1 MGNIGIFEVILV
13 LTVAITVIAAYVFA
27 IKKIINSKMT
37 SNQKISWIL
46 GIFFFNFLGLI
57 IFMIYH
63 EFFLSPALRGNL

>member
-27 IKKIINSKMT
+27 IKKIINSRMT

-46 GIFFFNFLGLI
+46 GIFFFNFFGLI
-57 IFMIYH
+57 IFIIYH
-63 EFFLSPALRGNL
+63 EFFLSPTLRGNL